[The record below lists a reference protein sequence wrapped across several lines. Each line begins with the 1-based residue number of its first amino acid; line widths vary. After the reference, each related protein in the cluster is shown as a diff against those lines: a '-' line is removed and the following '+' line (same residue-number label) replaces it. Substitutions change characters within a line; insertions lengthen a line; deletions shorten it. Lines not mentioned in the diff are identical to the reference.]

1 MPRSSLLPPLITQ
14 HPDIASVVLVAGL
27 LGIRALSATFIKARR
42 GLSPEQRRGLLV
54 TTRNLILALSVG
66 GLFVIWRP
74 ELKAFALSVVG
85 IAVAMVIAT
94 KELILCLSGSIMI
107 RLNGAFSV
115 GDRIEVSGFR
125 GDVIDINLLA
135 TTIIEIGPGQ
145 LTQQYTGRKVVLPN
159 SLFVGNAFINETF
172 TNEYVLHVFSVPV
185 PLTANWRALERCLHA
200 AAEESCLPYLEE
212 ARAHLNRLAVNEALN
227 MPPVEVRVTLQIPE
241 PDRLNLIVRLPTPAR
256 SKGRIEQAILRK
268 AMDCFEGWREKTQD
282 SETA

>member
-1 MPRSSLLPPLITQ
+1 MTGFRMPRYSLLPPIISKNPELASIALILTL
-14 HPDIASVVLVAGL
+14 IGL
-27 LGIRALSATFIKARR
+27 RTLSATFIKTRR
-42 GLSPEQRRGLLV
+42 SLTPERRRALLV
-54 TTRNLILALSVG
+54 NTRNLFLALSIG
-66 GLFVIWRP
+66 GLFIIWRP

-94 KELILCLSGSIMI
+94 KELILCLSGTIMI

-115 GDRIEVSGFR
+115 GDRIEVGGFR
-125 GDVIDINLLA
+125 GDVIDVNLLA

-172 TNEYVLHVFSVPV
+172 TNEFVLHVFSVPV
-185 PLTANWRALERCLHA
+185 PISADWRELERCLHA
-200 AAEESCLPYLEE
+200 AAEEASAPYIEE
-212 ARAHLNRLAVNEALN
+212 ARAHLNRLAISEALN

-268 AMDCFEGWREKTQD
+268 SMDCFGGWRKQ
-282 SETA
+282 